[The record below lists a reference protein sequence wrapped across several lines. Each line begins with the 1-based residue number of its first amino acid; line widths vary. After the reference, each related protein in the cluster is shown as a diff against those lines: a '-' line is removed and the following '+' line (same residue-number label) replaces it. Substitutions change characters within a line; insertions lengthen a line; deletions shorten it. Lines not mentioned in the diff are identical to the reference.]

1 MLTKDFI
8 LTKILIII
16 VVICLTQFFSKN
28 CFAVEPDEILQDQKL
43 ELRARDISKNIRCMI
58 CQNQSIDESNAPLAR
73 DLRILIR
80 NKIKEGNNNEEIYIF
95 LTDRYGDFI
104 LLKPPL
110 KLSTL
115 ALWFLPFIF
124 FIVGIFI
131 VFWHNKKSEKILKYI

>member
-8 LTKILIII
+8 LIKIFIII
-16 VVICLTQFFSKN
+16 LTIWSTQFFSNN
-28 CFAVEPDEILQDQKL
+28 CLSVEPDEILQDQKQ
-43 ELRARDISKNIRCMI
+43 ELRARNISKNVRCMI
-58 CQNQSIDESNAPLAR
+58 CQNQSIDDSSASLAK

-80 NKIKEGNNNEEIYIF
+80 DKIKAGHNDEEIYKF

-110 KLSTL
+110 KLVTL

-124 FIVGIFI
+124 FIIGIFVI
-131 VFWHNKKSEKILKYI
+131 FLHNKKSKKI

>member
-8 LTKILIII
+8 LTKIPIII

-131 VFWHNKKSEKILKYI
+131 VFWHNKKSKKI